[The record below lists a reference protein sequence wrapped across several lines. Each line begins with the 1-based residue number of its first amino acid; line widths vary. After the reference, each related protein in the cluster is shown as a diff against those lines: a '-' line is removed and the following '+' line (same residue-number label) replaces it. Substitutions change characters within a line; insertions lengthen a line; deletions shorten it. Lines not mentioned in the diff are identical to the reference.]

1 MTPIKAQRPV
11 TRHSAKK
18 ETAVNGATS
27 VSEAKSDSST
37 EELVIDVNT
46 SNDSTNQNNARA
58 ETSSGSIAKETT
70 STKKSPAKRP
80 IRKRRRISLPFD
92 QDDQGFTQ
100 TFEDS
105 IRSSAAKNNLSPM
118 CVKKL
123 LKKLVMNDHVF
134 AIVRLKEEEEQSR
147 KAAPEV
153 QKNDDNTESVEKAEL
168 TEKSE
173 CEDDDDDDEEKE
185 QLQPKLTRLKARQ
198 LNKKLLPV
206 APLNAPPPDV
216 AALIRE
222 DLNSDDDDDE
232 YRPGEDDVVSDDD
245 TNTTFSDA
253 ESQPRTP
260 ASIVVGAA
268 NDPEMEQP
276 CTMDGPFKVPKPRCD
291 SQSQS
296 EQEQENIALRTR
308 SKFCLTTTA
317 IETLEST
324 FMPPDITTDMYDH
337 DCDMDQEWRVFLEE
351 FTKPLPNDLD
361 DDDDNDPEYV
371 AADKIP
377 LDAEE
382 MRQVKVSKKELNE
395 LVNELVQMTSLDDE
409 SFLDLALND
418 TINESLTCPRIDRSE
433 LLTTPLPPSIIEQ
446 ENTSTPLPS
455 TQDSLLP
462 AQSLVDY
469 VDRTVEKRYFFRE
482 ETVPID
488 IQFTEDQIGLTDFQF
503 QLLHQQLRVHVQ
515 LTATHFLQTY
525 GHPQMWKLAKTFKGI
540 LNELHDIGKQKPN
553 MMPSNLPL
561 AVECCQ
567 SWEDELAIDNSSNK
581 ELIDFWHNEI
591 RRNRNPHK
599 TGDFHWRVME
609 KIVNCEAFLY
619 AAYLPYK
626 PFRPKLKPFN
636 YNSPVTF
643 FLQNGYAPPFKH
655 VLEVFD
661 LNNIIPIALYQ
672 KGIIHYNWDRY
683 LYSDERKIFGFTLSG
698 VSKLAKYL
706 LLKGRKTPK
715 SVAQPVPAHQVP
727 VNSEPAA
734 AEQFKISVL
743 LPNDVATAL
752 NVDEVSYT
760 IPVLEESAE
769 ICEETP
775 EIVLNTGTENVMRNE
790 AATVTV
796 STQPEP
802 CEPTNLAYLT
812 EYNDTDCSD
821 YSEFVTDVP
830 VGSSDES
837 LETVRTSTTI
847 RPQHRP
853 VKPVL
858 NNIQSNVSRSRT
870 VANAILYSVLNR
882 NVQQLKSEC
891 TARSLSN
898 ASGPI
903 RQVHTHFWL
912 LEVYSRFL
920 DDLRKMS
927 DSLTAYRHRYRALQQ
942 FRTTQQDGLWQFSYN
957 PIAGSL
963 VVSARRV
970 TRPVP
975 GYCSMDEKDATF
987 AFNYFEKVEETLLAA
1002 GRLDLFERFEELIKN
1017 FNENEHRPTLL
1028 YRQIEDLLSVS
1039 HPELVDM
1046 FLTFLLP
1053 AQAVEV
1059 GRFMEHFILTNM
1071 SDFLE
1076 KLNLFFAKQPSQV
1089 KKIYACLNELSNE
1102 PNVTMEQVK
1111 LRILPLLKGSTLLSE
1126 WFLQLFPT
1134 EPPPEVPLCDY
1145 ETITMKK
1152 NPLMENCDDGLVY
1165 EQVPYVETG
1174 PEGHEQSGGPN
1185 SIRYIQGRIIQ
1196 GALPV
1201 RLSFLASN
1209 CVVKV
1214 GPKDGEG
1221 STELKLCDDATLRAH
1236 AIRLNPLLHSTK
1248 VTSLGSGV
1256 VHAPVEDSTDANG
1269 TWPQHRDVPS
1279 YSFED
1284 VPRGDTSPQKA
1295 SPKQLPIKKRFV
1307 SSNPRQSG
1315 GSEKT
1320 PPSTAQSKKLVNSTV
1335 APDSRALATGKK
1347 LKTLI
1352 GAPQPLA
1359 EKVHIGEDAVKIKV
1373 RPFDGQPLGS
1383 STANPPVGRELA
1395 TVSVNGNDRFHQQP
1409 NIADSHVPS
1418 KPVPDVTRWTREE
1431 DKIILEEMKN
1441 GYSSV
1446 APLVQRIKQKLVE
1459 RTNEQIRNRFEF
1471 LLEVLR
1477 KVNQR

>member
-1 MTPIKAQRPV
+1 
-11 TRHSAKK
+11 
-18 ETAVNGATS
+18 
-27 VSEAKSDSST
+27 
-37 EELVIDVNT
+37 
-46 SNDSTNQNNARA
+46 
-58 ETSSGSIAKETT
+58 
-70 STKKSPAKRP
+70 
-80 IRKRRRISLPFD
+80 
-92 QDDQGFTQ
+92 
-100 TFEDS
+100 
-105 IRSSAAKNNLSPM
+105 M

-147 KAAPEV
+147 VTATEG
-153 QKNDDNTESVEKAEL
+153 QINDDKTESVETADH

-173 CEDDDDDDEEKE
+173 CEDDDDDEEKE

-198 LNKKLLPV
+198 LNRKLLPV

-245 TNTTFSDA
+245 INTTFSDA
-253 ESQPRTP
+253 DSQPRTP
-260 ASIVVGAA
+260 ATVVAGAV
-268 NDPEMEQP
+268 NDPEMEQQ
-276 CTMDGPFKVPKPRCD
+276 CTMDGPFKVPKPRGD

-337 DCDMDQEWRVFLEE
+337 GCDMDQEWRVFLEE
-351 FTKPLPNDLD
+351 FTKPLPNDLED
-361 DDDDNDPEYV
+361 DDDNDNDPEYV
-371 AADKIP
+371 AAEKIP
-377 LDAEE
+377 CKLDAEE

-395 LVNELVQMTSLDDE
+395 LVNELV
-409 SFLDLALND
+409 
-418 TINESLTCPRIDRSE
+418 
-433 LLTTPLPPSIIEQ
+433 
-446 ENTSTPLPS
+446 
-455 TQDSLLP
+455 
-462 AQSLVDY
+462 DY
-469 VDRTVEKRYFFRE
+469 VDNTHEKRYFFRE
-482 ETVPID
+482 KLVPVSMKI
-488 IQFTEDQIGLTDFQF
+488 TEDQIGLTDFQL
-503 QLLHQQLRVHVQ
+503 QLLHQQLRIHVQ

-525 GHPQMWKLAKTFKGI
+525 GHPQMWKLANTFKGM
-540 LNELHDIGKQKPN
+540 LNELQDIGTQKPN
-553 MMPSNLPL
+553 MMPWNLPM

-567 SWEDELAIDNSSNK
+567 SWEDELTIDDSSNK
-581 ELIDFWHNEI
+581 ELIEFWQTEI
-591 RRNRNPHK
+591 RNRDLSKSP
-599 TGDFHWRVME
+599 DFHWRVME
-609 KIVNCEAFLY
+609 KIVNCKAFLY
-619 AAYLPYK
+619 SAYLPYK
-626 PFRPKLKPFN
+626 PFRPDLKPFN
-636 YNSPVTF
+636 CLTRMEEW
-643 FLQNGYAPPFKH
+643 K
-655 VLEVFD
+655 
-661 LNNIIPIALYQ
+661 
-672 KGIIHYNWDRY
+672 K
-683 LYSDERKIFGFTLSG
+683 
-698 VSKLAKYL
+698 
-706 LLKGRKTPK
+706 PK
-715 SVAQPVPAHQVP
+715 SVAQPAPANQVP

-734 AEQFKISVL
+734 TDVQFKISVL
-743 LPNDVATAL
+743 LPGDVATAF

-760 IPVLEESAE
+760 IPVIEESADSSVVS
-769 ICEETP
+769 P
-775 EIVLNTGTENVMRNE
+775 EIVLNTGIENVMRNE
-790 AATVTV
+790 GATATF
-796 STQPEP
+796 STQPPPEP
-802 CEPTNLAYLT
+802 CEPTNFAYLT
-812 EYNDTDCSD
+812 EYNETECSD
-821 YSEFVTDVP
+821 YSEFISDVP

-837 LETVRTSTTI
+837 LDTVLTSTTI
-847 RPQHRP
+847 QPRHRP
-853 VKPVL
+853 VNSVL
-858 NNIQSNVSRSRT
+858 NNIQRNVSRSRT

-882 NVQQLKSEC
+882 YVHQLKCEC
-891 TARSLSN
+891 TASSLSN

-927 DSLTAYRHRYRALQQ
+927 DSLAAYRHRYRALRQ
-942 FRTTQQDGLWQFSYN
+942 FRTTQQD
-957 PIAGSL
+957 
-963 VVSARRV
+963 VSARRV

-1017 FNENEHRPTLL
+1017 FNENEDRPTLL
-1028 YRQIEDLLSVS
+1028 YRQIEDLLSAGY
-1039 HPELVDM
+1039 PELVDM

-1152 NPLMENCDDGLVY
+1152 NPLMENCDDGVVY

-1209 CVVKV
+1209 CVAAVR
-1214 GPKDGEG
+1214 PKDGEG
-1221 STELKLCDDATLRAH
+1221 STEPKLCDDATLRAH
-1236 AIRLNPLLHSTK
+1236 AIRLNPALHSAK
-1248 VTSLGSGV
+1248 VSSFCSGV
-1256 VHAPVEDSTDANG
+1256 VHAPAEDSTEANG

-1284 VPRGDTSPQKA
+1284 DPRGDNSPQKA

-1307 SSNPRQSG
+1307 SPNPRPSG
-1315 GSEKT
+1315 SSEKT
-1320 PPSTAQSKKLVNSTV
+1320 SPSAAQSKKLVNSSV

-1352 GAPQPLA
+1352 GVPQPLA
-1359 EKVHIGEDAVKIKV
+1359 EKMHTGEDAVKIKV
-1373 RPFDGQPLGS
+1373 HPYDGQPPGS
-1383 STANPPVGRELA
+1383 SAANPPVGRELA
-1395 TVSVNGNDRFHQQP
+1395 AVSVNGNDRFHQQP
-1409 NIADSHVPS
+1409 HVFDSAVPS

-1446 APLVQRIKQKLVE
+1446 APLVERIKHKLVE